1 MQRTMTCGLHSR
13 GVVAIFRKVKGEND
27 IDMNCDNI
35 LFKTRLFLNSKILF
49 VMKFLCIE
57 VQLLLPLQIHGSL
70 EVPFDA
76 TCVTSLAGFVCSG

>member
-1 MQRTMTCGLHSR
+1 MQTTITCRLHSR
-13 GVVAIFRKVKGEND
+13 GAVAMFRKVKGEND

-35 LFKTRLFLNSKILF
+35 FKTRLFLNSKILF

-70 EVPFDA
+70 EAPFGA